1 MQNVFVGYNSQSSIK
16 LGFNGSGIK
25 PRCWAVTSFSMQL
38 ESAFSLSVAKYSGDL
53 NTRLVWYS
61 NGQKLSD
68 RRMVRYSN
76 AI

>member
-1 MQNVFVGYNSQSSIK
+1 MTVTQKIEKTDDRINIYLVTMIQCPRSTMFERPLNV
-16 LGFNGSGIK
+16 
-25 PRCWAVTSFSMQL
+25 W
-38 ESAFSLSVAKYSGDL
+38 YSGDL
-53 NTRLVWYS
+53 NTGLVWYS

>member
-1 MQNVFVGYNSQSSIK
+1 MVKNCSNKRDVIYEWPISSLVVGQVYFPAHLFFVQS
-16 LGFNGSGIK
+16 N
-25 PRCWAVTSFSMQL
+25 PCQL
-38 ESAFSLSVAKYSGDL
+38 ETGDL
-53 NTRLVWYS
+53 NTGLVWYS